1 MSPQRAARAARLR
14 QDLSRATLAKRAGV
28 SKASLIRFE
37 RTGEISLKSLLNLAI
52 ALEAE
57 DEFFHLFAVP
67 DVPTIDE
74 LVAALKKR
82 QRGRK

>member
-1 MSPQRAARAARLR
+1 
-14 QDLSRATLAKRAGV
+14 V
-28 SKASLIRFE
+28 NI
-37 RTGEISLKSLLNLAI
+37 AI

-57 DEFFHLFAVP
+57 AEFFSLFAVP

-74 LVAALKKR
+74 LVAVRKKR